1 MIAKCIWD
9 SLSYI
14 TFICIQQ
21 SYRRCVK
28 HRSQYETVLIFKVA
42 HWAVLA
48 LNYNSLILSK
58 GTWTPFFSLACHI
71 TNWGEWPLRLYNSM
85 WFSHFELN
93 ETEVITTLGLGPCND
108 TVRYQD
114 DVCLCVI
121 MLVLWILRDCRDGV
135 QIHFSLGWWN
145 IGCQFRFS

>member
-1 MIAKCIWD
+1 MYLRFSFLHYFHLFSAQLQE
-9 SLSYI
+9 LSK
-14 TFICIQQ
+14 TQAQC
-21 SYRRCVK
+21 
-28 HRSQYETVLIFKVA
+28 ETALIFKVA

-71 TNWGEWPLRLYNSM
+71 TNWGEWPLILYNSM

-114 DVCLCVI
+114 EVCLCVI

-135 QIHFSLGWWN
+135 QLQFSLGWWN
-145 IGCQFRFS
+145 TVHQFRFP